1 MSEHSDEEERGQP
14 PQNTKLFV
22 GQIPTSMTE
31 EHLKPIFD
39 VFGTVVNI
47 QIIRDRNTGAHKAS
61 AFVSYNTVSEAQIAI
76 DNLHNLHVIPPMTNP
91 LQVKFAHVTEPGAQQ
106 TASPPGIKLFVGS
119 LPREMTKEEVK
130 EIFFE
135 FGVVED
141 LHIFT
146 EKDTGLSKG
155 AAFVYMSTQE
165 EADAA
170 ILALHGKRTLPPM
183 TRPLQ
188 VSYAEGELERLQA
201 KLFVGTLPLSVTK
214 TDLLEIFS
222 PFGQILEVYLMK
234 QSPQSKER
242 CAFLRFVERRQA
254 EAALGLNGQ
263 MPMKDCQQPIVVR
276 FADTEKEKLRRR
288 DQLPEAAPT
297 AAPTP
302 AVPQV
307 QIQTQ
312 PQYASYAP
320 QFAFAPAFTAGQLA
334 HAIYQQPLGIQTGLT
349 IAGYP
354 TAYIQPLQPV
364 IQQLP
369 VQVQAPTL
377 PVLPTQPAQQ
387 FQPRP
392 TVSTQPATDQ
402 LANAAAV
409 PRTPKQQYGPPG
421 SNVFIFHLP
430 QSFTEQDMRTLFQ
443 PYGNIISCCLFLDRQ
458 TGRSKCFGFVSYD
471 SAESA
476 QAAIQALNGYQV
488 GNYRLKVQIKAGD
501 LQQKPNTPGYGPTP
515 ASYAG
520 AAVQV
525 GHQPQALVTTPGYTS
540 VQTDASYP
548 YRAQQYLVQG
558 TPMDLQQ
565 YAAQQQFVAQAAY
578 IQQTAPAL
586 SVAATGQMTLTS
598 LPMPLQQMPD
608 MLPSTSQG
616 NGMLASEP
624 QATTSTSEASGE
636 EKTGNEEWYASYGYR
651 PMLEG
656 DWM

>member
-1 MSEHSDEEERGQP
+1 MSEVSDEERGQA

-130 EIFFE
+130 EIFLE
-135 FGVVED
+135 FGEVED

-214 TDLLEIFS
+214 TDLLEVFS

-254 EAALGLNGQ
+254 EAALSLNGQ

-288 DQLPEAAPT
+288 DQLPETTPVAT
-297 AAPTP
+297 PTP
-302 AVPQV
+302 PVPQV
-307 QIQTQ
+307 QIQAQ
-312 PQYASYAP
+312 PQYASYTP
-320 QFAFAPAFTAGQLA
+320 QFTFAPAFAAGQLA
-334 HAIYQQPLGIQTGLT
+334 HAIYQQPIGTIQTGLT

-377 PVLPTQPAQQ
+377 LPTQPAQQ

-392 TVSTQPATDQ
+392 VVPVAQSTTDQ
-402 LANAAAV
+402 LANSAA

-515 ASYAG
+515 SSYAG

-525 GHQPQALVTTPGYTS
+525 GQPQTVVTPGYTA
-540 VQTDASYP
+540 VQADTGYP

-565 YAAQQQFVAQAAY
+565 YAASAAVQQQFAY
-578 IQQTAPAL
+578 IQQAAPAL
-586 SVAATGQMTLTS
+586 AAAAGQSVATLS
-598 LPMPLQQMPD
+598 GLPMPLQQMSD

-616 NGMLASEP
+616 NGLHTTDPQTSSSEV
-624 QATTSTSEASGE
+624 SGD